1 MKYFSQKILFIFIGS
16 IVILLYQ
23 SISYA
28 NAQVLYQH
36 RMPALVKPAPTMKLV
51 MEKIINRGDI
61 KLVFIKIINIKTN
74 QPIRLHDLSEV
85 HTQKIH
91 MLVIDDSLSDYRHI
105 HPVAT
110 SEPGVYQFSWQPKKK
125 IANYRI
131 WADVVPRN
139 SQQQEYLIADLLTT
153 KDTFPTVVPKVA
165 TQSFI
170 DGYTFKLVFEPG
182 QLELGNEL
190 RGKIVI
196 SDPHDRP
203 VQNLEPVMGS
213 YAHIVAFN
221 ADFKSVVHIHPLGK
235 EPVSVADRG
244 GPQLEFHVNP
254 NQTGFIKLFA
264 QVKIKGKEIFV
275 PFGIV
280 VNPKRFSPT

>member
-1 MKYFSQKILFIFIGS
+1 MKRFPQKILFIVITS
-16 IVILLYQ
+16 IVSLAYQ
-23 SISYA
+23 PTSYA
-28 NAQVLYQH
+28 VHQH
-36 RMPALVKPAPTMKLV
+36 RVSALVKPTPTMKLAV
-51 MEKIINRGDI
+51 EKIVNHGKV
-61 KLVFIKIINIKTN
+61 KLVFIKITNIKTN

-125 IANYRI
+125 EANYRI
-131 WADVVPRN
+131 WADVVPSN
-139 SQQQEYLIADLLTT
+139 SQQQEYLIADLLTA
-153 KDTFPTVVPKVA
+153 KDTFSTVVPELA

-170 DGYTFKLVFEPG
+170 DGYTFKLVFEPT
-182 QLELGNEL
+182 QLEFGHEL
-190 RGKIVI
+190 RGEIVI
-196 SDPHDRP
+196 RDPHDRP
-203 VQNLEPVMGS
+203 VHNLEPVMGA
-213 YAHIVAFN
+213 YAHFVGFN
-221 ADFKSVVHIHPLGK
+221 ADFKSVLHIHSLGK

-280 VNPKRFSPT
+280 VNPKRFSAT